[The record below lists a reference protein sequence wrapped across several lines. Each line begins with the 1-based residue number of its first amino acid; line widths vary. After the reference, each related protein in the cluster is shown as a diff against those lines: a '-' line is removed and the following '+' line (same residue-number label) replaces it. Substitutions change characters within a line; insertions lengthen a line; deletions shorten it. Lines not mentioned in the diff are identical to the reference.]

1 MGYDR
6 DLHDLRAGLYAPD
19 GARGLLMGDGA
30 EPAAGSPGSAEDRL
44 RSLLAANRSVVSELT
59 LSAVLRRIVEAAR
72 DVAGARFA
80 ALGVVGA
87 DGRLE
92 EFVHS
97 GMEDSSVAHV
107 GHPPTGEGIL
117 GLLIEQPQPLR
128 LHAITDDAR
137 SVGFPPGHPMMRAFL
152 GVPVLCRGE
161 VFGNLY
167 LADRVDGTDFTDDD
181 EELVVALAASAGV
194 AIENARLYEESRRR
208 QEWLRASAEISSD
221 LLRPGLGSDVL
232 VRIADAMLRLADA
245 DVVTLDF
252 PEVGAVPGATGE
264 ATGAYA
270 VQLVVEVARGP
281 GADDLVGTA
290 YPAERSLAGVAMRER
305 RAVVTGPSS
314 GRSSDAS
321 SDAVTLAAVAGRGPC
336 GPAMACP
343 LAGEAG
349 VRGVVVMGRRKG
361 APVFAR
367 AEAEMA
373 EQLANHAA
381 MALELADGRADEER
395 IAVLEDRQ
403 RIARDLHDHVIQR
416 IFATGLSLEAVR
428 GRAIE
433 PTVRE
438 TLSRA
443 VEDLD
448 GTIRRIRSAIFELQ
462 VHPASR
468 DARAVLLEVM
478 ASASAGLGFEPALRL
493 DGPVATALEPA
504 LLHDVTAVLREGLTN
519 VVKHSHCSAVDVHV
533 AVSDNYVT
541 VEVSDDGPLANG
553 GSVDA
558 PARPRRQHE
567 SGLANLARRARA
579 RHGDCILTTNERVTV
594 LTWTARLTDGGS
606 R

>member
-1 MGYDR
+1 MR
-6 DLHDLRAGLYAPD
+6 TGLGAPD

-30 EPAAGSPGSAEDRL
+30 ASAAGSPGSAEDRL

-80 ALGVVGA
+80 ALGVLGA

-97 GMEDSSVAHV
+97 GMEDSAVAHI
-107 GHPPTGEGIL
+107 GRPPAGDGIL
-117 GLLIEQPQPLR
+117 GLLIEQPHPIR

-152 GVPVLCRGE
+152 GVPVRCRGE

-167 LADRVDGTDFTDDD
+167 LADRVDGTDFTEDD

-252 PEVGAVPGATGE
+252 PEVGTVPGATAD

-281 GADDLVGTA
+281 GAKDLVGTA
-290 YPAERSLAGVAMRER
+290 YPADHSLAGVAMRER

-314 GRSSDAS
+314 GRSPGGSADAS
-321 SDAVTLAAVAGRGPC
+321 SDAVTLAAVAGGGPC

-349 VRGVVVMGRRKG
+349 VRGVVVMGRKKG
-361 APVFAR
+361 APVFSR

-381 MALELADGRADEER
+381 LALELADGRADEER

-433 PTVRE
+433 PTVRD

-504 LLHDVTAVLREGLTN
+504 LLHDVTAVLREAVTN
-519 VVKHSHCSAVDVHV
+519 VVKHSRCSAVDVRV
-533 AVSDNYVT
+533 AVSEHYVT

-553 GSVDA
+553 GSVDV
-558 PARPRRQHE
+558 PGRPRRRHE

-594 LTWTARLTDGGS
+594 LTWTARLTDGES
-606 R
+606 Q